1 MEEEIKTK
9 YSGTSPKTISEENYQ
24 ALVDEN
30 NQLKFDRLMSNET
43 LFKMEVL
50 NNQMRLINGINAL
63 GGLISEINDKL
74 EAQKPKAFVPE
85 ETPKK
90 KRII

>member
-1 MEEEIKTK
+1 MEEETKTK
-9 YSGTSPKTISEENYQ
+9 YSGTSPKDISEESYQ

-30 NQLKFDRLMSNET
+30 NQLKWERLLSNE
-43 LFKMEVL
+43 KMYQAEVL

-63 GGLISEINDKL
+63 GGLISEMNDKL
-74 EAQKPKAFVPE
+74 DGLKPKPAVVE

-90 KRII
+90 KKLI